1 MRDVTSHS
9 MLPSI
14 LCWNRGHVSPA
25 PVNSIRCGLTPQRIG
40 CACSSSSA
48 TVVKVKLSGL
58 DPFPFYCEDGTW
70 PMPLVKFSASNL
82 VTSIANLKVK
92 VSFGVRMDAIVAVQW
107 CKVGLGG
114 ISPWC
119 FHGPSLRISEL
130 RYGST
135 VRSYQEFNPAELLTM
150 SFKARK
156 VVNPKN
162 LIRKEKHFVLDNVE
176 LSIYSFRPW

>member
-1 MRDVTSHS
+1 MVVMTCVRNEGRHVPFDAPFYS
-9 MLPSI
+9 MLEP
-14 LCWNRGHVSPA
+14 RPRQ

-92 VSFGVRMDAIVAVQW
+92 VSFGVRMDAIVAVQ
-107 CKVGLGG
+107 
-114 ISPWC
+114 
-119 FHGPSLRISEL
+119 
-130 RYGST
+130 
-135 VRSYQEFNPAELLTM
+135 
-150 SFKARK
+150 
-156 VVNPKN
+156 
-162 LIRKEKHFVLDNVE
+162 
-176 LSIYSFRPW
+176 